1 MKKIRTLLICPG
13 RGSYTKRE
21 SGYLKLN
28 KKYNQDIIDWMD
40 KQRVGKGLK
49 QLKELDL
56 MPFKSSI
63 HMSGENASPLIYACS
78 ISDFYSLSKKNFDFV
93 CVIGNSMGWYTA
105 LAISGAISINN
116 SYKIVQS
123 MGSIMDSKGVGGQ
136 LIYPI
141 IDDNWQIDEDFTKYI
156 TSQIKK
162 TKNFVSIKL
171 GGYVVVGG
179 EKKSIDRLSN
189 ILPKKGVFP
198 QIIPYHAAFHT
209 PLLKKISN
217 KIKKKYKNID
227 ILINAA
233 GHIHNELF
241 VNYKNEF
248 KYHKSTTWKKTINSN
263 LNSVFF
269 STKNFLPLLM
279 ESNNSDKLIIN
290 FSSVNSDGIV
300 GQAAYSASKKAV
312 EILTKVWAKEFA
324 PFKIRV
330 ACISPG
336 YINTESTLKN
346 TKEKSRKKI
355 LEEIPSKRFGEI
367 NEILNSLNFILN
379 NRYFNGKILKIDG
392 GL

>member
-21 SGYLKLN
+21 SGYLNLN

-40 KQRVGKGLK
+40 KQRVSKGLK

-63 HMSGENASPLIYACS
+63 HMSGENASTLIYACS

-116 SYKIVQS
+116 SYKIVQR
-123 MGSIMDSKGVGGQ
+123 MGSIMDSKGVGRQ

-141 IDDNWQIDEDFTKYI
+141 IDDNWQIDGDFTKYI

-217 KIKKKYKNID
+217 KIKKEIRPSIFSKPSIPLVDGFGRAWSPFSSNPNDLWSYTFEDQILNTFDFTSSLGNAIKEWCPEKIILLGPGNSLGGPIGQV
-227 ILINAA
+227 LINNKWL
-233 GHIHNELF
+233 G
-241 VNYKNEF
+241 YK
-248 KYHKSTTWKKTINSN
+248 
-263 LNSVFF
+263 
-269 STKNFLPLLM
+269 
-279 ESNNSDKLIIN
+279 
-290 FSSVNSDGIV
+290 
-300 GQAAYSASKKAV
+300 SKKDFTF
-312 EILTKVWAKEFA
+312 LQKVDPFLLSMSQKEQRT
-324 PFKIRV
+324 I
-330 ACISPG
+330 I
-336 YINTESTLKN
+336 KN
-346 TKEKSRKKI
+346 
-355 LEEIPSKRFGEI
+355 
-367 NEILNSLNFILN
+367 
-379 NRYFNGKILKIDG
+379 Y
-392 GL
+392 

>member
-1 MKKIRTLLICPG
+1 MKKILITGCS
-13 RGSYTKRE
+13 GSLGSR
-21 SGYLKLN
+21 
-28 KKYNQDIIDWMD
+28 
-40 KQRVGKGLK
+40 
-49 QLKELDL
+49 
-56 MPFKSSI
+56 
-63 HMSGENASPLIYACS
+63 
-78 ISDFYSLSKKNFDFV
+78 ISTFFLKKNFKI
-93 CVIGNSMGWYTA
+93 IGVD
-105 LAISGAISINN
+105 LVQPNN
-116 SYKIVQS
+116 
-123 MGSIMDSKGVGGQ
+123 
-136 LIYPI
+136 
-141 IDDNWQIDEDFTKYI
+141 
-156 TSQIKK
+156 IK
-162 TKNFVSIKL
+162 
-171 GGYVVVGG
+171 
-179 EKKSIDRLSN
+179 
-189 ILPKKGVFP
+189 PKKINFYKCNL
-198 QIIPYHAAFHT
+198 QSEQNI
-209 PLLKKISN
+209 KKISN

-233 GHIHNELF
+233 GYIHNELF